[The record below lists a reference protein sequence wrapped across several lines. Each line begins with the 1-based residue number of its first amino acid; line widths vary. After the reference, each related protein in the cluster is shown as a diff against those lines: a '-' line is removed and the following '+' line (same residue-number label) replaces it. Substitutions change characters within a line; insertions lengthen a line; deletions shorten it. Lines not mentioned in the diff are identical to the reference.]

1 MISLTNEVKLPMG
14 PERVWQCFREIDAHY
29 HDWIPEHLRWR
40 WLSGEPLAAGSI
52 WHADEWVGPMRID
65 TASRSSTQQA
75 RFFSWRVLG
84 FPAVLVRTGGSFR
97 FNPNSDG
104 GCEMHQEVHFGFSI
118 PIVGTVLDLVMR
130 IFLPLEEFRRHMREE
145 GDQLAH
151 LIDAFQ
157 GRA

>member
-1 MISLTNEVKLPMG
+1 
-14 PERVWQCFREIDAHY
+14 
-29 HDWIPEHLRWR
+29 
-40 WLSGEPLAAGSI
+40 
-52 WHADEWVGPMRID
+52 
-65 TASRSSTQQA
+65 
-75 RFFSWRVLG
+75 
-84 FPAVLVRTGGSFR
+84 
-97 FNPNSDG
+97 
-104 GCEMHQEVHFGFSI
+104 MHQEVHFGFSI